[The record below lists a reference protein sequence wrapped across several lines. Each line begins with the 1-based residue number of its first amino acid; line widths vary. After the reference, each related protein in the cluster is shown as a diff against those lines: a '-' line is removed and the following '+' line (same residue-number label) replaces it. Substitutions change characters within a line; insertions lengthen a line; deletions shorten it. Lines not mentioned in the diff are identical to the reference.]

1 MQGRYLPME
10 SCKLNDVWNFFV
22 ASFYVSL
29 RERQSTQVNKNA
41 ADEEI
46 LRANVLLTFSVG
58 FLCTKES
65 CVSTKKRKYL
75 LTASRAASSRTLLMV
90 TDYWH

>member
-29 RERQSTQVNKNA
+29 RERPSTLVNKNA
-41 ADEEI
+41 TEEEI
-46 LRANVLLTFSVG
+46 LRGKVVLTFSVE
-58 FLCTKES
+58 FLWAKES
-65 CVSTKKRKYL
+65 RVSTRKR
-75 LTASRAASSRTLLMV
+75 
-90 TDYWH
+90 